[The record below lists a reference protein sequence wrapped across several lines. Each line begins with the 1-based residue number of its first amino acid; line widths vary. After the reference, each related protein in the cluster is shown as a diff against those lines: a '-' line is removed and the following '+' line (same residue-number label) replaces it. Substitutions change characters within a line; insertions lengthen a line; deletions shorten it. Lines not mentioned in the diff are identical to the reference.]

1 MAGHPIAAITGLGF
15 SALSRKPGPSA
26 RRLACDA
33 VRDAAADAGLA
44 LSSID
49 GLLLNRSPIEPFET
63 LPLTVQ
69 RDLGLR
75 DLRLLASIEGEGSSA
90 VQMIHYAALA
100 IQSGMV
106 ERVACVFAD
115 APIAP
120 GVNAGQAFAIALPM
134 TGIDGWEREIG
145 FLGAAPAFALVAAR
159 YMALYGAQP
168 EAFGAWAIAER
179 EWAMRNPRA
188 FLKQPLSIEDYLASR
203 PIARPLR
210 LLDCAYPVNG
220 AVAFIVGR
228 ADSADQGPRPPA
240 YIHGM
245 GQGHGGCPAF
255 GDLEPEFDNGAATA
269 GRIAYEMAGIG
280 PDDVS
285 SAQFYAPFT
294 CAGIVA
300 LENYGFCQRGE
311 GADFVAAGQI
321 RPGGKLPVNTGGGM
335 LSGFYLQGA
344 TSLCEAVIQARGD
357 GGERQVANDVVLAT
371 GLGGRQDHHAALI
384 LSPHASLA

>member
-1 MAGHPIAAITGLGF
+1 MSGHPIAAITGLGF

-33 VRDAAADAGLA
+33 VRDAASDAGLA
-44 LSSID
+44 LSAID

-63 LPLTVQ
+63 LPLNVQ

-75 DLRLLASIEGEGSSA
+75 DLGLLASIEGEGSSV
-90 VQMIHYAALA
+90 VQMIQYAALA
-100 IQSGMV
+100 VQSGMV

-115 APIAP
+115 APITP
-120 GVNAGQAFAIALPM
+120 DVNAGKAFAVAIPM
-134 TGIDGWEREIG
+134 TGIEGWEREIG
-145 FLGAAPAFALVAAR
+145 LLGAAPAFAFVAAR
-159 YMALYGAQP
+159 YMTLYGAGP
-168 EAFGAWAIAER
+168 ENFGAWAIAER
-179 EWAMRNPRA
+179 QWAMRNPRA
-188 FLKQPLSIEDYLASR
+188 FLKKPLPIEEYLASR
-203 PIARPLR
+203 PIALPLR
-210 LLDCAYPVNG
+210 MLDCAYPVNG
-220 AVAFIVGR
+220 AVAFIVGK
-228 ADSADQGPRPPA
+228 AEQAAAACPPV

-245 GQGHGGCPAF
+245 GQGHAGCPAF

-269 GRIAYEMAGIG
+269 GEIAYAMAGVAPGDI
-280 PDDVS
+280 S

-311 GADFVAAGQI
+311 GADFVSAGNI
-321 RPGGKLPVNTGGGM
+321 APGGALPVNTGGGM

-344 TSLCEAVIQARGD
+344 TPLCEAVIQARGE
-357 GGERQVANDVVLAT
+357 GGERQVANDIILAT
-371 GLGGRQDHHAALI
+371 GLGGRQEHHGALI

>member
-1 MAGHPIAAITGLGF
+1 MAGRPIAAITGLGF

-33 VRDAAADAGLA
+33 VRDAATDAGLA
-44 LSSID
+44 LSELD

-69 RDLGLR
+69 RDLGLG

-90 VQMIHYAALA
+90 VQMIQYAALA
-100 IQSGMV
+100 VQSGMV
-106 ERVACVFAD
+106 ESVACVFAD

-120 GVNAGQAFAIALPM
+120 NVNAGQAFAIAIPM

-159 YMALYGAQP
+159 YMTRFGARP
-168 EAFGAWAIAER
+168 EDFGAWAIAER

-188 FLKQPLSIEDYLASR
+188 FLRKPLSIEDYLASR

-210 LLDCAYPVNG
+210 MLDCAYPVNG
-220 AVAFIVGR
+220 AVAFIVGK
-228 ADSADQGPRPPA
+228 AESADQGARPPV

-245 GQGHGGCPAF
+245 GQGHAGCPAF
-255 GDLEPEFDNGAATA
+255 GDREPEFDNGAATA
-269 GRIAYEMAGIG
+269 GRIAYEMAGVG
-280 PDDVS
+280 PADVS

-300 LENYGFCQRGE
+300 LENYGFCKRGE
-311 GADFVAAGQI
+311 GAAFVAAGNI
-321 RPGGKLPVNTGGGM
+321 APGGTLPVNTGGGM

-344 TSLCEAVIQARGD
+344 TSLSEAVIQTRGE

-371 GLGGRQDHHAALI
+371 GLGGRQEHHGALI